1 MVNPLFQGCV
11 SIHITRGQRDSR
23 TVLRISHS
31 HSFLCPRPHTL
42 AFTVACCLN
51 IRYDV
56 VLTKVG
62 SSPPSP
68 PPMPTCAAPMV
79 GMDAGSATR
88 AAKSPEGYKASSQT
102 DCCAKCSSD
111 PSCIATIYEPA
122 SASSSSAAEISAVGD
137 VPNAN
142 CWPLSKV
149 TQLVATP
156 HRTFACMDPAKCIT
170 PSTVVTMPDFVVTST
185 AGAVLFNSYGHYLSA
200 FFRLEGPDGI
210 HQWSSRVR

>member
-1 MVNPLFQGCV
+1 MRQHSYYTRTTRFPHRLAHLSFSLFPLP
-11 SIHITRGQRDSR
+11 SP
-23 TVLRISHS
+23 SHS
-31 HSFLCPRPHTL
+31 CVYRC
-42 AFTVACCLN
+42 CCLN

-122 SASSSSAAEISAVGD
+122 SASSSSEAEISAVGD

-185 AGAVLFNSYGHYLSA
+185 AGAVLFNSYGHYPTGIFST
-200 FFRLEGPDGI
+200 RGP
-210 HQWSSRVR
+210 